1 MLKRLIENIVD
12 YMQEHMG
19 NINREMKTLRK
30 NQKVTLEIKTI
41 VTQMKIAV
49 EELISKI
56 DMEGEKISWLERMS
70 TETSKTEILRE
81 KAQNSQ

>member
-1 MLKRLIENIVD
+1 MLKHLIENIVD